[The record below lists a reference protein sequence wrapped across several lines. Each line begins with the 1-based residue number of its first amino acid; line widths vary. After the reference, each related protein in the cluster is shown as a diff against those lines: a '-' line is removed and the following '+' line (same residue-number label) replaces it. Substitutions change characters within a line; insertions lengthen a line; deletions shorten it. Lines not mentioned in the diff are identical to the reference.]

1 MIREKLAMN
10 NQLED
15 AQLQYDELVQELRK
29 SQSQAQ
35 KVYLVYIKL

>member
-29 SQSQAQ
+29 SQSPAK
-35 KVYLVYIKL
+35 KVNLVYINL